1 MAQVINNDSNKS
13 QLLLTP
19 ELIALYQSAGLK
31 VPGKDKTISYIK
43 NNIPKICLK
52 DEIKKGIRIL
62 DETNAIQRYKAFNI
76 PTDIS
81 SEYIERLIYYKGSIC
96 MFYCKALDDY
106 FFMPYALDGPID
118 LYGRFFYI
126 KPIPMTTGTTETPL
140 EKAQAQYISSLRLK
154 VYWDVPYKDLTYE
167 ERCNA
172 AVIIYDYTPQLS
184 QTLIP
189 RATLQ
194 EPIIDMMAECYPL
207 ARTALFNSAG
217 IKGMRVGSPDEVSN
231 VLMAN
236 ITQQMAALNGQ
247 QYIPIEGTQDFQELS
262 NQVSGKPQDFLMT
275 LQSLDNYRLSMYGLD
290 SGGLFQKK
298 SHMLESEQDMNSGR
312 SKSALIDGLNWRQR
326 ACDIATSLWGIGMS
340 YELSE
345 TSIGMDFNGDG
356 YISDEKD
363 QSGIPGDQP
372 EMEVEEND

>member
-1 MAQVINNDSNKS
+1 MAQVINNDSNKAP
-13 QLLLTP
+13 LLLTP

-31 VPGKDKTISYIK
+31 VPGKDKTISSIK

-52 DEIKKGIRIL
+52 DEIKIGLRIL
-62 DETNAIQRYKAFNI
+62 DETNAIQRYKAYNI

-154 VYWDVPYKDLTYE
+154 VYWDVPYEDLKYE

-194 EPIIDMMAECYPL
+194 EPILDMMAECYPL

-217 IKGMRVGSPDEVSN
+217 IKGMRVNSPDEVSN

>member
-1 MAQVINNDSNKS
+1 MAQIIENDSNKAPI
-13 QLLLTP
+13 LLTP

-31 VPGKDKTISYIK
+31 IPGKDKIITSIK
-43 NNIPKICLK
+43 NNMPKVCLK
-52 DEIKKGIRIL
+52 DEIKIGLRIL
-62 DETNAIQRYKAFNI
+62 DETNAIQRYKAYNI

-81 SEYIERLIYYKGSIC
+81 SEYLERLIYYKGSIC

-126 KPIPMTTGTTETPL
+126 KPVPMSSGTTETSTQ
-140 EKAQAQYISSLRLK
+140 KAQSQYISSLRLK
-154 VYWDVPYKDLTYE
+154 VYWDVPYEDLTYE

-194 EPIIDMMAECYPL
+194 EPILDMMAECYPL
-207 ARTALFNSAG
+207 TRTALFNSAG
-217 IKGMRVGSPDEVSN
+217 IKGMRVNSPDEVSN

-236 ITQQMAALNGQ
+236 ISQQTAALNGQ
-247 QYIPIEGTQDFQELS
+247 QYIPIEGQQDFQELS
-262 NQVSGKPQDFLMT
+262 NQISGKPQDFLMT

-312 SKSALIDGLNWRQR
+312 AKSALIDGLNWRQR
-326 ACDIATSLWGIGMS
+326 ACDIATSLWGVGMS

-356 YISDEKD
+356 YVGDEKD
-363 QSGIPGDQP
+363 QSGVPGEQP

>member
-1 MAQVINNDSNKS
+1 MAQIIENGSNKAPI
-13 QLLLTP
+13 LLTP

-31 VPGKDKTISYIK
+31 IPGKDKTVDAIR
-43 NNIPKICLK
+43 NNMPKICLK
-52 DEIKKGIRIL
+52 DEIKIGLRIL
-62 DETNAIQRYKAFNI
+62 DETNAIQRYKAYNI

-81 SEYIERLIYYKGSIC
+81 SEYLERLIYYKGSIC

-126 KPIPMTTGTTETPL
+126 KPVPMTSGTTETPTQ
-140 EKAQAQYISSLRLK
+140 KAQAQFISSLRLK
-154 VYWDVPYKDLTYE
+154 VYWDVPYDDLTYE

-194 EPIIDMMAECYPL
+194 EPILDMMAECYPL
-207 ARTALFNSAG
+207 TRTALFNSAG
-217 IKGMRVGSPDEVSN
+217 IKGMRVNSPDEVSN

-236 ITQQMAALNGQ
+236 ISQQTAALNGQ
-247 QYIPIEGTQDFQELS
+247 QYIPIEGQQDFQELS
-262 NQVSGKPQDFLMT
+262 NQISGKPQDFLMT

-298 SHMLESEQDMNSGR
+298 SHMLESEQEMNSGR
-312 SKSALIDGLNWRQR
+312 AKAALIDGLNWRQR
-326 ACDIATSLWGIGMS
+326 ACDIATSLWGVGMS

-356 YISDEKD
+356 YVGDDKD

>member
-312 SKSALIDGLNWRQR
+312 SKSALIDGLHWRQR
-326 ACDIATSLWGIGMS
+326 ACDIATSLWGIGMR

>member
-1 MAQVINNDSNKS
+1 MAQIINNDSNKAP
-13 QLLLTP
+13 LLLTP
-19 ELIALYQSAGLK
+19 ELIALYQSAGLR
-31 VPGKDKTISYIK
+31 VPGKDKTISSIK
-43 NNIPKICLK
+43 NNIPKTCLK
-52 DEIKKGIRIL
+52 DEIKIGLRIL

-126 KPIPMTTGTTETPL
+126 KPIPMTSGTTETPL
-140 EKAQAQYISSLRLK
+140 EKAQAQYISSLKLK
-154 VYWDVPYKDLTYE
+154 VYWDVPYEDLKYE
-167 ERCNA
+167 DRCNA

-326 ACDIATSLWGIGMS
+326 ACDIATALWGIGMS